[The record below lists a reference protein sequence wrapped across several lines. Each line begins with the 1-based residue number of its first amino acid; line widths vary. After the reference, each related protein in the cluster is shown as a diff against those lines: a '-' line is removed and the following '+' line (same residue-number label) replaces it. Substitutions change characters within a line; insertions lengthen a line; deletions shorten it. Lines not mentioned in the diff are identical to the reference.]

1 MAPETGGKTLDTDK
15 SLRPARGES
24 LVRATL
30 ALALA
35 AAVVWALAGENGAFQ
50 ALRFGFLAG

>member
-1 MAPETGGKTLDTDK
+1 MDTEK

-24 LVRATL
+24 LVRVTL

-35 AAVVWALAGENGAFQ
+35 AAVAWALAGEGG
-50 ALRFGFLAG
+50 LRFGFFAG